1 MKRLYLDHSATSFPK
16 AAGVSQAAASFLEES
31 AGNAGRG
38 VHALATRAADALEVA
53 RRRLAELLHAPRER
67 IALVPGATFALNAAL
82 QGLVQRGDRV
92 LVGPEAHT
100 SVLRPLR
107 LLGAEVLEVESDA
120 ALRWDL
126 AHLDALLAQPT
137 TLVAVAHGSNVTGA
151 AQNLGA
157 IAARTHAAGA
167 RLLVDGAQTVGALPL
182 DVEALEIDALAFSG
196 HKGLLGPTGCGGLY
210 LAPGVALRPWI
221 TGGSGS
227 RSHDEEP
234 PSEFP
239 GALEVGTPN
248 AWAFATLAPA
258 LAWIGEQTPAALHAR
273 GAPLAAAL
281 RDGLRALPGVQVYAA
296 EDPGDLAVVSFT
308 VDGWSPS
315 ELAVTLDALG
325 VSLRAGLHC
334 APRAHRRL
342 GTLPDGTLRAS
353 LGPFVEPDDVGEF
366 LERLGSVVG

>member
-16 AAGVSQAAASFLEES
+16 APGVSAAAAAFLEHG

-38 VHALATRAADALEVA
+38 VHALAARAADALA
-53 RRRLAELLHAPRER
+53 DTRRRLAELLHAPRER
-67 IALVPGATFALNAAL
+67 VALVPGATFALNAAL

-137 TLVAVAHGSNVTGA
+137 ALVAVAHGSNVTGA
-151 AQNLGA
+151 VQDLGA
-157 IAARTHAAGA
+157 IAARAHAGGA

-196 HKGLLGPTGCGGLY
+196 HKGLLGPTGSGGLY

-273 GAPLAAAL
+273 GVPLAATL
-281 RDGLRALPGVQVYAA
+281 RDGLRALPGVRVYAA
-296 EDPGDLAVVSFT
+296 EDPGDLPVVSFT
-308 VDGWSPS
+308 VDGWRPS

-325 VSLRAGLHC
+325 VALRAGLHC

-353 LGPFVEPDDVGEF
+353 LGPLLDPDDVGEF
-366 LERLGSVVG
+366 LERLRSVVG

>member
-16 AAGVSQAAASFLEES
+16 APGVSAAAATFLEAG

-38 VHALATRAADALEVA
+38 VHALATRAADALNDA
-53 RRRLAELLHAPRER
+53 RRQLAELLHAPRER

-107 LLGAEVLEVESDA
+107 LLGAELLEVQSDDV
-120 ALRWDL
+120 LRWDL

-137 TLVAVAHGSNVTGA
+137 ALVAVAHGSNVTGA
-151 AQNLGA
+151 VQDLGA
-157 IAARTHAAGA
+157 IAARARAAGA

-182 DVEALEIDALAFSG
+182 DVEALQIDALAFSG
-196 HKGLLGPTGCGGLY
+196 HKGLLGPTGSGGLY
-210 LAPGVALRPWI
+210 LAPGIALRPWI

-258 LAWIGEQTPAALHAR
+258 LAWIAEQTPAALHAR
-273 GAPLAAAL
+273 AAPLAATL
-281 RDGLRALPGVQVYAA
+281 REGLRALPGVQVYAA
-296 EDPGDLAVVSFT
+296 ERPGDLPVVSFT

-325 VSLRAGLHC
+325 IALRAGLHC

-342 GTLPDGTLRAS
+342 GTLPEGTLRAS

-366 LERLGSVVG
+366 LERLGSVLD